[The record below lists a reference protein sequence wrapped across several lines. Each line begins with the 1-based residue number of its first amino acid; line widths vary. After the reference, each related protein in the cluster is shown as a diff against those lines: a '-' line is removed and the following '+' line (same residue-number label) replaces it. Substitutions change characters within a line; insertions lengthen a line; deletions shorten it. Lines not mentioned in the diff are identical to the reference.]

1 MDAPDSIP
9 DYLPTTVSGS
19 SWQRAKSVC
28 IDNPSEGMPS
38 LNILEERVILLSDG
52 RKIYEPVG
60 SLTAE
65 FDPTNPLHGQIYMLL
80 NDLYIALREVRDNPP
95 PEEVLV

>member
-1 MDAPDSIP
+1 MDAPESIP
-9 DYLPTTVSGS
+9 DYNPATISGS

-28 IDNPSEGMPS
+28 IDNPSVGTPS
-38 LNILEERVILLSDG
+38 INIIEERVILLSDG

-65 FDPTNPLHGQIYMLL
+65 FDATDPLHGQIYMLL
-80 NDLYIALREVRDNPP
+80 NDLYIALRTLRDNPTV
-95 PEEVLV
+95 EII